1 MCSNY
6 PGIKL
11 EPALGTL
18 EDKLK
23 ICHHML
29 TSSTQLQNRP
39 FHVVERTRTSSKCQK
54 MKNARAKRAK
64 ILFFYCQI
72 CKFVGFLLP
81 SSSCLLKLSIYCV
94 RPKGERKPNFVFAS
108 CVFRVGVPVYGYA
121 EFFEIAVRTP
131 KWPPRLIFA
140 GACVGRET
148 GANL

>member
-1 MCSNY
+1 MVVVSRY
-6 PGIKL
+6 AL
-11 EPALGTL
+11 EGVSALRNSL
-18 EDKLK
+18 SDIE
-23 ICHHML
+23 
-29 TSSTQLQNRP
+29 
-39 FHVVERTRTSSKCQK
+39 V
-54 MKNARAKRAK
+54 
-64 ILFFYCQI
+64 FF
-72 CKFVGFLLP
+72 
-81 SSSCLLKLSIYCV
+81 CV